1 MKVRSRHKISPDEVK
16 RILVRSTNWV
26 GDTVMMLPSLVAVRK
41 TFPRAEIA
49 VLANPWVLPLLE
61 NHPAVDRT
69 IAIDK
74 GGGVL
79 SACKELLLIIS
90 RLRNE
95 RFDLAVLFQNAFE
108 AALLS
113 CLGAVRYRVGYNTD
127 GRGLFLTHTVIRDK
141 AILLTHQVEY
151 FLGLVDAM
159 GWQVTEKEPVVYLN
173 EEDTKAVSMMLSSE
187 GICDNDMVVG
197 LNPGAAYGPAKRWP
211 PERFAVI
218 GDWASQ
224 RWSAKVVLFGSPSEA
239 VIAEEVAKLMN
250 AAPLNVCGKTTL
262 GQAMALIKRCDFFVT
277 NDSGLMH
284 IAAALNTPLVA
295 VFGPTDHFQTS
306 PVSRKARMVR
316 HDFECSPCLKEVCPS
331 DHRCMLS
338 IEAHEVWTEME
349 DLREEAMR

>member
-1 MKVRSRHKISPDEVK
+1 MKVRFRHKISPDEVK

-26 GDTVMMLPSLVAVRK
+26 GDTVMMLPSLVAVK
-41 TFPRAEIA
+41 KAFPRAEIT

-69 IAIDK
+69 IVMDK
-74 GGGVL
+74 GRGVMR
-79 SACKELLLIIS
+79 ACKELLLVIS

-141 AILLTHQVEY
+141 AILSAHQVEY
-151 FLGLVDAM
+151 FLGLADAM
-159 GWQVTEKEPVVYLN
+159 GWQVTETKPVVYLN

-187 GICDNDMVVG
+187 GICDNGMVVG

-211 PERFAVI
+211 AERFAAI
-218 GDWASQ
+218 GDWSSQ

-250 AAPLNVCGKTTL
+250 AEPWNVCGKTTL

-306 PVSRKARMVR
+306 PVSRNARMVR
-316 HDFECSPCLKEVCPS
+316 HDFECSPCLKEVCPL

-338 IEAHEVWTEME
+338 IEPHEVWREME
-349 DLREEAMR
+349 DLKKEALR

>member
-1 MKVRSRHKISPDEVK
+1 MKVRFRHKISPDEVK

-41 TFPRAEIA
+41 AFPRAEIT

-61 NHPAVDRT
+61 NHPAVDHT
-69 IAIDK
+69 IVMDK
-74 GGGVL
+74 GRGVMR
-79 SACKELLLIIS
+79 ACKELLLVIS

-141 AILLTHQVEY
+141 AILSAHQVEY

-159 GWQVTEKEPVVYLN
+159 GWQVTETKPVVYLN

-187 GICDNDMVVG
+187 GICDNGMVVG

-211 PERFAVI
+211 AERFAAI

-250 AAPLNVCGKTTL
+250 TEPLNVCGKTTL
-262 GQAMALIKRCDFFVT
+262 GQAMALIKRCDSFVT

-306 PVSRKARMVR
+306 PVSRNARMVR

-338 IEAHEVWTEME
+338 IEAHEVWREME
-349 DLREEAMR
+349 DLKKEALR